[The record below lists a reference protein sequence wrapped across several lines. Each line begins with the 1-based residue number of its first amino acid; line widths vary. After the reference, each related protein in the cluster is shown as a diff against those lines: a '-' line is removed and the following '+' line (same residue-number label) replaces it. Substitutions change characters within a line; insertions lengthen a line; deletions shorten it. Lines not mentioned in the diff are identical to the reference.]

1 MQTAKSILP
10 DNTAATLQRVTNRAT
25 IHAARQAKRL
35 STLNQLTPDL
45 ETLAR
50 EAKEG
55 GLGLIGYFLDMA
67 IYEAK
72 RETDLLSDKIKSA

>member
-1 MQTAKSILP
+1 MQTAKSIP
-10 DNTAATLQRVTNRAT
+10 TDNAVPSLQRVANRAT
-25 IHAARQAKRL
+25 VHAARQAKRL
-35 STLNQLTPDL
+35 TTLNQLTPDL

-67 IYEAK
+67 LYEAR
-72 RETDLLSDKIKSA
+72 RETDLLSDKIKSP